1 MKNHSIKFITA
12 IALAVVFTL
21 SAMYS
26 TVYAVTRADVP
37 QSYSLENFF
46 NVEYGDRE
54 ENVTAGGG
62 EPGDGLWF
70 EPEIYAITPSGDIYA
85 ADTYNPVAHMPVK
98 QFDSTGKYI
107 RTIPCSTFTNGDITG
122 MTVLGNTLCVLT
134 SDNYLCA
141 FNIETGEVTKHIADV
156 PEGFDYYSMVTVGN
170 CAAII
175 YDRFNDI
182 ENSYGFYELKF
193 LTFDTVLQSFVP
205 SDDIISV
212 SARVDGFKLISEIR
226 FGEFSITVNE
236 LRSICDIPLGLSK
249 DGNLLIK
256 HHLVFGEGDVFG
268 EYDKNGNRVN
278 YANYNWA
285 DDFRRY
291 ESVYNNEIFET
302 WTEWNYR
309 MNYNELV
316 IAKMVLQNGE
326 FTNNAVTRIAMNTYD
341 STEENPDIR
350 EDRLTELLEL
360 YISSAP
366 TDGPKRYAVTEN
378 GDIWI
383 LDDMRADSP
392 IKHFSSDGKYIDTI
406 TSRAF
411 TGYNDGFT
419 YIISKGNDL
428 YVNTYGKLFK
438 YDTETGEITDYG
450 PIYIDSEDSEFARSW
465 LNIGKYIVQD
475 GYGTH
480 PIIWAFDTEKGKFS
494 ADRHILDK
502 SYNADNHLYIIKI
515 GSTEYKIPVGS
526 EINTVHFNGLDKDG
540 NIIVEYF
547 ADEGSSYRRYS
558 KEGKLTGFMPMEYD
572 SDGFYIGSGDFV
584 TNGEF
589 IWAHSTREVY
599 SLDRVVFNDDYFKNA
614 YDINFDGAENTAD
627 AVAILKYSA
636 EMITFDMAQEVK
648 ADINGDF
655 KTNTT
660 DAVAVLRFCAG
671 M

>member
-1 MKNHSIKFITA
+1 MKSNLIKFITA

-26 TVYAVTRADVP
+26 TVYAVTRSDVP
-37 QSYSLENFF
+37 QSVALENFF
-46 NVEYGDRE
+46 NAEYGDRE
-54 ENVTAGGG
+54 ENVTAGATEAGN
-62 EPGDGLWF
+62 GLWF

-85 ADTYNPVAHMPVK
+85 ADTYNPAEHSPVK

-107 RTIPCSTFTNGDITG
+107 RTIPCSTFTDADITG
-122 MTVLGNTLCVLT
+122 MIVIGNMLCVLT
-134 SDNYLCA
+134 SDNTLCA
-141 FNIETGEVTKHIADV
+141 YNIETGEVTKHSADA
-156 PEGFDYYSMVTVGN
+156 PEGFDYYGMAAVGN
-170 CAAII
+170 VAAIRYVRYI
-175 YDRFNDI
+175 DV
-182 ENSYGFYELKF
+182 ENSHGNYEQNF
-193 LTFDTVLQSFVP
+193 LTFDTESQRFVP
-205 SDDIISV
+205 SDEIISV
-212 SARVDGFKLISEIR
+212 STHNESFKLTSDIK
-226 FGEFSITVNE
+226 FGEFSITVHEINSE
-236 LRSICDIPLGLSK
+236 CDIPLGLSK
-249 DGNLLIK
+249 EGNLLVK
-256 HHLVFGEGDVFG
+256 HHFVGRDGDVFA
-268 EYDKNGNRVN
+268 EYDRDGRRVN
-278 YANYNWA
+278 YAKYVWSQ
-285 DDFRRY
+285 DFYRY

-316 IAKMVLQNGE
+316 VTKIVPDNGE
-326 FTNNAVTRIAMNTYD
+326 YTNIATTRIALNTCA
-341 STEENPDIR
+341 SVEENHDVH
-350 EDRLTELLEL
+350 EDRLTEYLEV
-360 YISSAP
+360 YTSSEP
-366 TDGPKRYAVTEN
+366 SDGPKRYAVTEN

-411 TGYNDGFT
+411 TGYNDGFQ
-419 YIISKGNDL
+419 YLISKGNAL
-428 YVNTYGKLFK
+428 YLKTYGKFFK

-450 PIYIDSEDSEFARSW
+450 PLYIDSEDSEFARRW

-475 GYGTH
+475 GHGTH

-494 ADRHILDK
+494 ADMHILDK
-502 SYNADNHLYIIKI
+502 RYDADNHLYVIRI
-515 GSTEYKIPVGS
+515 GSTEYKIPVKS
-526 EINTVHFNGLDKDG
+526 DNNEIALNGIDKDG

-558 KEGKLTGFMPMEYD
+558 KDGKLTGFMPHEYD
-572 SDGFYIGSGDFV
+572 NDGLYIGAGDFV

-636 EMITFDMAQEVK
+636 EMIPFDKAQEVK

-655 KTNTT
+655 KTNTA
-660 DAVAVLRFCAG
+660 DAVAVLKYCAG